1 MIKQAA
7 ITMMNK
13 LGKANVPFLFVID
26 FEMKASLILPVADIN
41 PNNILFN
48 FTGFCNYSSSLPLNK
63 PVFVNKLPVPIKK
76 YEKAFKIVLKNLTY
90 GNSFLVNLTF
100 PTTIK
105 TNLTLKEIF
114 FLSDAKYK
122 LYLKNKFVVFSPE
135 TFVRIKNNRIFSYPM
150 KGTIDASLPNAE
162 HVILNDKKEMAEHNT
177 IVDLI
182 RNDLSMVAGKVRV
195 TEFRYIDRIKT
206 HEKELLQVSSVIE
219 GELEETFN
227 EKIGNI
233 IFTLLPAGSISGAP
247 KNKTVEIIK
256 KAETYNR
263 GYYTGITGYFDG
275 KNLDS
280 CVMIRFIEKTKQGM
294 IYKSGGGI
302 TVNSIMQNE
311 YQELID
317 KVYVPII

>member
-13 LGKANVPFLFVID
+13 LGKDNVPFIFIID
-26 FEMKASLILPVADIN
+26 FDMEDSIILPVSEIN
-41 PNNILFN
+41 PAKILYN
-48 FTGFCNYSSSLPLNK
+48 FTGFCNYSPSPSLKK
-63 PVFVNKLPVPIKK
+63 PVFVNKHPVPLNK
-76 YEKAFKIVLKNLTY
+76 YEKSFKVVMKNLKY

-100 PTTIK
+100 PTSIN

-114 FLSDAKYK
+114 FHSDAKYK
-122 LYLKNKFVVFSPE
+122 LYLDNKFVVFSPE
-135 TFVRIKNNRIFSYPM
+135 TFVRIKNNRILSYPM
-150 KGTIDASLPNAE
+150 KGTIDASIPNAE

-182 RNDLSMVAGKVRV
+182 RNDLSMVASKVRV
-195 TEFRYIDRIKT
+195 TKFRYFDRIKT

-219 GELEETFN
+219 GELEETYN
-227 EKIGNI
+227 EKIGDI

-275 KNLDS
+275 KTLDS
-280 CVMIRFIEKTKQGM
+280 FVMIRFIEKTKQGM

-317 KVYVPII
+317 KVYVPIV

>member
-1 MIKQAA
+1 MLKQAA

-13 LGKANVPFLFVID
+13 LGKNNVPFIFIID
-26 FEMKASLILPVADIN
+26 FEMEGSIILPVADIN
-41 PNNILFN
+41 PDNILFN
-48 FTGFCNYSSSLPLNK
+48 FTGFCNYSSSLSLSK
-63 PVFVNKLPVPIKK
+63 PVFMNKIPVPINK
-76 YEKAFKIVLKNLTY
+76 YEKAFKVVMKNLTY

-100 PTTIK
+100 PTSIN

-114 FLSDAKYK
+114 FHSDAKYK
-122 LYLKNKFVVFSPE
+122 LYLDNRFVVFSPE
-135 TFVRIKNNRIFSYPM
+135 TFIRIKRNRILSYPM
-150 KGTIDASLPNAE
+150 KGTIDASIQNAE
-162 HVILNDKKEMAEHNT
+162 HIILNDKKETAEHNT

-182 RNDLSMVAGKVRV
+182 RNDLSMVASRVRV
-195 TEFRYIDRIKT
+195 TRYRYFDRIKT

-219 GELEETFN
+219 GELEKNFN
-227 EKIGNI
+227 EKIGDI
-233 IFTLLPAGSISGAP
+233 IFRLLPAGSISGAP
-247 KNKTVEIIK
+247 KSKTVEIIK

-263 GYYTGITGYFDG
+263 GYYTGIAGYYDG

-317 KVYVPII
+317 KVYVPIV